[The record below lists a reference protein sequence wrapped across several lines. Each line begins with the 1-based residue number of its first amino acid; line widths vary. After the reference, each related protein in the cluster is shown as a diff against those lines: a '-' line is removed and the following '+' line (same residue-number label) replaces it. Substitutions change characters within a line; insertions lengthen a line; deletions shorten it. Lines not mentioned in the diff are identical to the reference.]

1 MKKNKI
7 SFFEKRMLI
16 SFCLNF
22 IAIVTLKLLNSY
34 NCFSY
39 LMGFLVFSL
48 FNYFMERG
56 IKNDK
61 Q

>member
-16 SFCLNF
+16 NFCLNF

-39 LMGFLVFSL
+39 LMGLLVFSL
-48 FNYFMERG
+48 YDYFVKKGE
-56 IKNDK
+56 
-61 Q
+61 

>member
-1 MKKNKI
+1 MKKINI

-48 FNYFMERG
+48 FNYFVKKGE
-56 IKNDK
+56 
-61 Q
+61 

>member
-7 SFFEKRMLI
+7 SFIEKRMLI

-22 IAIVTLKLLNSY
+22 IAIVILKFLNSY
-34 NCFSY
+34 NFFSY

-48 FNYFMERG
+48 FNCFVKKGE
-56 IKNDK
+56 
-61 Q
+61 